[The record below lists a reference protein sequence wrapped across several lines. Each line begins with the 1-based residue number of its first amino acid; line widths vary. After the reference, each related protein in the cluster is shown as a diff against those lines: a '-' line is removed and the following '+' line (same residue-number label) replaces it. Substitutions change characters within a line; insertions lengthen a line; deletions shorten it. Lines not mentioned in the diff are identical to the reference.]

1 MLEAIETAEPS
12 AAASGHDAERSAM
25 SADLSLP
32 VLPAQYIQALNAY
45 YRRRSSLQF
54 RLAGRAM
61 RLAPTWLAD
70 DPEIIE
76 PYTVTIKIDND
87 QAELVVS
94 QGMLNFLLHDLDP
107 TLSIERL
114 DPEKTALLI
123 EHALTQSL
131 AFLEQSLGCQL
142 SVITVSKGAGRWTG
156 PNRPSLPMVIYVER
170 MGVAWCMLR
179 LSVADIARLCNLLDK
194 VAGIPRTPIDLPL
207 ALRVRVGAAVMS
219 LAEIGG
225 IEPGDII
232 LPDDLARQ
240 PDGAVAVIGE
250 HLVAPVELTAGG
262 FRFGARIR
270 RGRGSSWEWSLNPQT
285 SPTFRGASGGID
297 NMPVRVMFEAGG
309 LDLDLK
315 GVQKLM
321 PGTIMPL
328 APTGAGELDIVVNG
342 HRIGRGSLV
351 QLGQATGVR
360 VTRLFG
366 RGI

>member
-1 MLEAIETAEPS
+1 M
-12 AAASGHDAERSAM
+12 SG
-25 SADLSLP
+25 DLSLP
-32 VLPAQYIQALNAY
+32 VLPSHYIQALNAY
-45 YRRRSSLQF
+45 YRRRPSLQF
-54 RLAGRAM
+54 RFAERTM
-61 RLAPTWLAD
+61 RLTPTWLAEP
-70 DPEIIE
+70 PEITE
-76 PYTVTIKIDND
+76 PHTVTIKIDND
-87 QAELVVS
+87 QAELIVS

-107 TLSIERL
+107 TLSLERL
-114 DPEKTALLI
+114 GPEKTALLV
-123 EHALTQSL
+123 EHALTEPL

-156 PNRPSLPMVIYVER
+156 PDRPSLPMVIYVER
-170 MGVAWCMLR
+170 MGIMWCMLR
-179 LSVADIARLCNLLDK
+179 LSVADIARLCNLFDK
-194 VAGIPRTPIDLPL
+194 TTGVARPPIDLPL

-225 IEPGDII
+225 IAPGDII

-270 RGRGSSWEWSLNPQT
+270 RGRGSSWEWSLNSQT
-285 SPTFRGASGGID
+285 SSTGRVTSGGID
-297 NMPVRVMFEAGG
+297 STPVRVMFEAGA

-321 PGTIMPL
+321 PGTMMPL